1 MALDDPHRSSGD
13 RPEPVDTVKAPAS
26 VLHEAELRAGPEI
39 LPCGRPVSRAWE
51 QARRPA
57 GAPVDPHTGTCT
69 WCRQAVE
76 GLTALDR
83 AARALRTEEQPDGRT
98 LAQRVVDAVRA
109 ETRLGAMLLLDDPD
123 QDLHIAESA
132 AAKVL
137 RRAVDTVPGARAISC
152 RLVLV
157 RGSRA
162 VHTVALTIAAALDQ
176 PLPERAEE
184 VRGAVLHA
192 AHRGL
197 GLRVTAVDLTI
208 NAVLEAPR
216 ATVDERSTGGDL

>member
-1 MALDDPHRSSGD
+1 MDPTKG
-13 RPEPVDTVKAPAS
+13 PAPA
-26 VLHEAELRAGPEI
+26 VHEAELQAGAEP
-39 LPCGRPVSRAWE
+39 LPCGRPVGRAWE

-57 GAPVDPHTGTCT
+57 GAAVDPHTSTCT

-83 AARALRTEEQPDGRT
+83 AARALRTEEPPDGRT
-98 LAQRVVDAVRA
+98 LVRRVVDIVRA

-123 QDLHIAESA
+123 QDLRIAESA
-132 AAKVL
+132 AAKTL

-152 RLVLV
+152 RLMLV
-157 RGSRA
+157 QGSRA

-184 VRGAVLHA
+184 VRRAVLHA

-197 GLRVTAVDLTI
+197 GLRVTAVDLTV
-208 NAVLEAPR
+208 NAVLEPPR
-216 ATVDERSTGGDL
+216 ATVGERSTGGGR